1 MGRAQN
7 SSDRTEQITLRVKR
21 SVLTYQSVHW
31 VEAGEAETVV
41 NALIEQAHQL
51 PTELYKSLTWDR
63 GSAFLQSPEQGCS
76 CTFILHAHET
86 AGPKKGNCAQAGIT
100 GILVDK
106 Q

>member
-76 CTFILHAHET
+76 CTFFCLLRRICGQSKGLCAH
-86 AGPKKGNCAQAGIT
+86 K
-100 GILVDK
+100 
-106 Q
+106 